1 MKPLTAW
8 LQGQYRHAATAMLWS
23 VSPVELVK
31 TRPGF
36 GQRIVAKRGAVVA
49 SPVLGAYDP
58 DPDYFFHWY
67 RDSALVL
74 ETLRLLFAEALATHD
89 PAAPQMLQHFADFV
103 HFNLALQSLDGR
115 ALVAAHAWRRAIA
128 PDFAKFVRT
137 DADLSGVHG
146 EAVAGDTRVNADGTL
161 DISSWPRP
169 QNDGPALRALT
180 LLRWSERAALAPELA
195 AAVATLLKADLS
207 YTRAHWGESC
217 FDIWEE
223 EHGLHYYTLSVCAAA
238 LAAGGQWLE
247 ERGALE
253 EAHAC
258 RAEAHQARARLD
270 GFWLADEGY
279 YRSRILSSGARST
292 KELDIAVIMAALH
305 GARDEPVHSVT
316 DPRMHATLTRL
327 MQYFDAAYP
336 INRNRPTERA
346 PAMGRYPGDVYYSG
360 GAYYFSTLAAA
371 EFCFRAAP
379 RAADSAALIERGD
392 AFLQTVRAFTP
403 ASGALS
409 EQFDQ
414 RTGEQTSAK
423 HLAWSYAAFI
433 SAVAARRLA
442 TAE

>member
-1 MKPLTAW
+1 MEPLSAW
-8 LQGQYRHAATAMLWS
+8 LERQYHHAATAMLWS
-23 VSPVELVK
+23 ISPVELVK
-31 TRPGF
+31 ARPGF
-36 GQRIVAKRGAVVA
+36 GQRIVPQRGSVIA

-74 ETLRLLFAEALATHD
+74 EALRLLFEDALSA
-89 PAAPQMLQHFADFV
+89 AAPLASQLLEHFADFV
-103 HFNLALQSLDGR
+103 HFNLELQKLDGR
-115 ALVAAHAWRRAIA
+115 ALVATAAWRAAIA
-128 PDFAKFVRT
+128 PDFVKFVRG
-137 DADLSGVHG
+137 DADLSAVHG
-146 EAVAGDTRVNADGTL
+146 ESVAGETRVNADGSL

-180 LLRWSERAALAPELA
+180 LLRWSRRAALSPELA
-195 AAVATLLKADLS
+195 AAVAALLRADLA
-207 YTRAHWGESC
+207 YTRAHACDAC

-223 EHGLHYYTLSVCAAA
+223 ERGLHYYTLSVCRAA
-238 LAAGGQWLE
+238 LTAGAHWLE
-247 ERGALE
+247 ERDA
-253 EAHAC
+253 
-258 RAEAHQARARLD
+258 RAEAQACRTEAQRVRERLD
-270 GFWLADEGY
+270 GLWLAEEGY
-279 YRSRILSSGARST
+279 YRSRILASGSRST
-292 KELDIAVIMAALH
+292 KELDIAVIMATLH
-305 GARDEPVHSVT
+305 GESEEAAHSVH

-327 MQYFDAAYP
+327 MQCFDAAYP
-336 INRNRPTERA
+336 INHDRPAERA

-379 RAADSAALIERGD
+379 HATDRAALIERGD
-392 AFLQTVRAFTP
+392 AFLRTVRAFTP

-433 SAVAARRLA
+433 SAVTARRRA
-442 TAE
+442 TAD